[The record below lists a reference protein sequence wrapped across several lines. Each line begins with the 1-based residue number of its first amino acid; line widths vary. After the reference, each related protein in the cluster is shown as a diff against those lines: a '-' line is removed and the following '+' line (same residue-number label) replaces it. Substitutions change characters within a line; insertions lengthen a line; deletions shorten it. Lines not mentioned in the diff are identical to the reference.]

1 MEDLSNYRFKT
12 FQIELKK
19 FSLLKVN
26 GSDAINFLHGQT
38 TNSLKDLEKNQSR
51 LTARLNH
58 VGRVQSYFF
67 VLKSNQEIFIA
78 SHTELISK
86 IKEDLEKFIIMD
98 DVELIQSDKK
108 LFFINDPKNQF
119 DKISTKYLGLTGKF
133 SFEEVNDVEM
143 VDEPIINFFKV
154 MNGYPTFELP
164 LINDV
169 LVNDTRLNELAVSYK
184 KGCFLGQET
193 VAKIENN
200 RGAAYYPFMIITNDK
215 IENLEANTTINS
227 FGTKVGMIEVITSFN
242 NQTIIHAKLNR
253 ECRVEDKTLCFEINQ
268 KEFQGTTKG
277 YPYFQSEKRVDLAHD
292 LFDQAVK
299 LFNQNKADDSLKLID
314 QSLEIFELPDAV
326 EIKGVILGRL
336 EKFEAAIE
344 CMNRLTELDPKS
356 VMAHTN
362 KSLFLMRLGKITE
375 AEEEKSLATVKS
387 FEKNGEEAKI
397 KKQLAEEKKQKE
409 EEILRRE
416 KMFMQVLE
424 IDPED
429 AIANFGMAD
438 IMFQRKKLIDALNYV
453 TQALKTDANYSTGY
467 LLLGKIHEA
476 LLDNDSAKEV
486 YQKGIVIASKRGEMM
501 PANEMQSRLN
511 LL

>member
-1 MEDLSNYRFKT
+1 MNDLSNYRFKT
-12 FQIELKK
+12 FQFALKN
-19 FSLLKVN
+19 FSLLKVS
-26 GSDAINFLHGQT
+26 GSDAIHFLHGQT
-38 TNSLKDLEKNQSR
+38 TNSLKDLEDNQSK

-67 VLKSNQEIFIA
+67 VLKTNQEIFIA
-78 SHTELISK
+78 SHSELIHK

-98 DVELIQSDKK
+98 DVELIPSDKK

-119 DKISTKYLGLTGKF
+119 DKISTNYLGLAGKF
-133 SFEEVNDVEM
+133 SFEPISDLEN
-143 VDEPIINFFKV
+143 VDDKVITFFKA
-154 MNGYPTFELP
+154 MNGYPTFEVP

-169 LVNDTRLNELAVSYK
+169 LVNDTRLNDLAVSYK

-215 IENLEANTTINS
+215 LENIEANTTINS
-227 FGTKVGMIEVITSFN
+227 FGTKVGTIDSITHYN

-253 ECRVEDKTLCFEINQ
+253 ECRVEDKTLRFEINQ
-268 KEFQGTTKG
+268 REFQGTTKS
-277 YPYFQSEKRVDLAHD
+277 YPYFKSEKSIDLAHD

-299 LFNQNKADDSLKLID
+299 LFNQNKGDDSLKLID

-336 EKFEAAIE
+336 EKFEDAIK
-344 CMNRLTELDPKS
+344 CMDRLTELDPKS

-375 AEEEKSLATVKS
+375 AEEEKSIATVKS
-387 FEKNGEEAKI
+387 FEKNGEEAKL
-397 KKQLAEEKKQKE
+397 KRQLAEEKKQKE

-424 IDPED
+424 IDAED

-476 LLDNDSAKEV
+476 LLDTDSAKEV

-511 LL
+511 QL